1 MDKKLGTIKHGINVS
16 EEYDNLANEVDNR
29 QFLETGEQCNTFRSE
44 FEYIKDFIFDYSVP
58 DSIGY
63 TRA

>member
-1 MDKKLGTIKHGINVS
+1 MGHDRFDIIFTSLEN
-16 EEYDNLANEVDNR
+16 YRRDVDNR
-29 QFLETGEQCNTFRSE
+29 QFLETVEQCNTIRSE

>member
-1 MDKKLGTIKHGINVS
+1 MDQTHFNIIFASLENYQRDVG
-16 EEYDNLANEVDNR
+16 NR
-29 QFLETGEQCNTFRSE
+29 QCFETIEQCNTIRAE

-63 TRA
+63 TKS